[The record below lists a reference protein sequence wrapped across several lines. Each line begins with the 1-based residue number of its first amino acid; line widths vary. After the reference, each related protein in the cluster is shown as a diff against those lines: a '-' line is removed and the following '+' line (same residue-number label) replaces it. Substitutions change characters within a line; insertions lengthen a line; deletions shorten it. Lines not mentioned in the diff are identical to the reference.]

1 MNTVPEIRRGVVM
14 QGALVASAIVAFL
27 SVLTLLMIPGAVE
40 PKADMRIE
48 PHTGVVAKGDSFTL
62 RVMVTADTP
71 TNVFKGE
78 VRFDRTLL
86 AVTAI
91 EYNTSIANL
100 WAEKPWY
107 ENGEGTINFIGGT
120 TEKGGFLGTGTLMT
134 ITFVT
139 LAEGDALLH
148 LEGARI
154 LEHNGLGT
162 DAPLKES
169 IDGLFTVAESVIEAQ
184 TVASPQTTTTSLT
197 VVSELLSTDLN
208 GDGKQSIADVSIFML
223 NMLGTDTRFDFNQ
236 DGMVNA
242 TDLSILMSTK

>member
-1 MNTVPEIRRGVVM
+1 MNTVSKIRRGVVL

-62 RVMVTADTP
+62 RVVVTADTP

-78 VRFDRTLL
+78 IRFDHTLL

-120 TEKGGFLGTGTLMT
+120 TEKSGFLGTGTLMT

-184 TVASPQTTTTSLT
+184 TVASPRTTTTSLT
-197 VVSELLSTDLN
+197 VVSELPSTDLN

-223 NMLGTDTRFDFNQ
+223 NMLGTETRFDFNR